1 MLNPI
6 SNFYFK
12 MLVLLSKKLYLH
24 IRVNNNTTFGTIF
37 ARRNF
42 ISKKYPYAE
51 ALVIQMLLRIVYTI
65 PLSKFSTFGAKL
77 LPRRRFLQHYYRNMF
92 IESHKKPTDVL

>member
-42 ISKKYPYAE
+42 ISKK
-51 ALVIQMLLRIVYTI
+51 I
-65 PLSKFSTFGAKL
+65 PLRGSSCNTDASAYCIYHSTFQILHLRRKTTSAPKIFTAL
-77 LPRRRFLQHYYRNMF
+77 L
-92 IESHKKPTDVL
+92 

>member
-12 MLVLLSKKLYLH
+12 MLVILSKKLYLH
-24 IRVNNNTTFGTIF
+24 TRANNNT
-37 ARRNF
+37 
-42 ISKKYPYAE
+42 
-51 ALVIQMLLRIVYTI
+51 
-65 PLSKFSTFGAKL
+65 TFGAKL